1 MTTKLRLHRDQLSAV
16 ARVTPYAMTG
26 YGVNVALATAAF
38 WNTIPVRDLLLWALL
53 SLTACGIVGVRSF
66 HRPPA
71 TRDQNSDELRS
82 ARNALIFAVL
92 LALPWSSLAL
102 LWAGTVSGTSEAI
115 LTAFV
120 VGMAASGSILL
131 APIPAAALTYAGTI
145 LGPLIIKLL
154 VLGGRENV
162 VLGALAISFLVFLI
176 VLVMTNARMF
186 MERLKVLERLRVSIE
201 DAKAANEAAQRATSA
216 KSEFFATMSHE
227 IRTPLNSVIGY
238 TSLVLARR
246 GLNAEDARDLE
257 IVRDAG
263 RSLLNTVN
271 DILDFSAIEA
281 GRLKLLLAPT
291 LLRPMIESCLSLMQV
306 EARAKGLI
314 LSAEIDSALDE
325 VSVESDA
332 QRVRQVLV
340 NLVGNA
346 VKFTSEGRVDVE
358 AKWLRRS
365 EDIVAVRFIVKDTG
379 PGIPQ
384 KSIPELF
391 NRFSQL
397 DGSYERRFTGSG
409 LGLAISKSIVVAM
422 DGEIGVQSE
431 LGVGSA
437 FWFELP
443 LIVSR
448 ALPVI
453 DRSVEARPASPGG
466 LNILVVDDMEPNR
479 RLTSTVL
486 RRAGHRAVTA
496 ASGAEAISLVKS
508 ETFDV
513 ILMDMQMPGMN
524 GLAAT
529 KEIRKLPPNQS
540 QVPIIAMTA
549 NVLPNEIASCY
560 AAGMTA
566 HIGKP
571 FEIDELLRTIEAAS
585 DGANASAR
593 ARLPAAMMAG
603 RKPF

>member
-1 MTTKLRLHRDQLSAV
+1 MTKLRLHRDQLAAV
-16 ARVTPYAMTG
+16 ARVTPYAMAG
-26 YGVNVALATAAF
+26 YGVNVALAAAAF
-38 WNTIPVRDLLLWALL
+38 WNTFPAHHLLLWLL
-53 SLTACGIVGVRSF
+53 FSFSVCGFVGLRSLPRAPS
-66 HRPPA
+66 RP
-71 TRDQNSDELRS
+71 RQNVDTTRS
-82 ARNALIFAVL
+82 ARNALVFAVL
-92 LALPWSSLAL
+92 LALPWSFLAAA
-102 LWAGTVSGTSEAI
+102 WAGAVSGTSEAI

-131 APIPAAALTYAGTI
+131 APIPAAALTYAVTI
-145 LGPLIIKLL
+145 LGPLILKLL
-154 VLGGRENV
+154 ILGGRENF
-162 VLGALAISFLVFLI
+162 VLCALAVSFLVFLV

-186 MERLKVLERLRVSIE
+186 MERLKVLDRLKVSIA

-246 GLNAEDARDLE
+246 GLNTEDARDLE

-281 GRLKLLLAPT
+281 GRMKLLLAPT
-291 LLRPMIESCLSLMQV
+291 LLRPIVESCLSLIQV
-306 EARAKGLI
+306 DARAKGLI

-325 VSVESDA
+325 VAVSADA

-346 VKFTSEGRVDVE
+346 VKFTSVGRVDVQ
-358 AKWLRRS
+358 AKWVKRS
-365 EDIVAVRFIVKDTG
+365 DDDVVVRFVVKDTG
-379 PGIPQ
+379 PGIPE

-397 DGSYERRFTGSG
+397 DGSYERRFAGSG

-422 DGEIGVQSE
+422 DGRIGVDSV
-431 LGVGSA
+431 LGEGSA

-443 LIVSR
+443 LAVSR
-448 ALPVI
+448 SQPAAE
-453 DRSVEARPASPGG
+453 RSADSKPAGPGG
-466 LNILVVDDMEPNR
+466 LNVLVVDDMEPNR

-486 RRAGHRAVTA
+486 RRAGHRAVAA
-496 ASGAEAISLVKS
+496 ASGAEAILLVQS

-571 FEIDELLRTIEAAS
+571 FEIDVLLHAIEAVC
-585 DGANASAR
+585 DGAGISTRHRVPVTASG
-593 ARLPAAMMAG
+593 G
-603 RKPF
+603 RNPF

>member
-1 MTTKLRLHRDQLSAV
+1 MTKFRLHRDQLSAV
-16 ARVTPYAMTG
+16 ARVTPYAMAG

-53 SLTACGIVGVRSF
+53 SLTACGLVAVRSF
-66 HRPPA
+66 HRTPA
-71 TRDQNSDELRS
+71 PRDPNPDELRS

-92 LALPWSSLAL
+92 LALPWSSLAII
-102 LWAGTVSGTSEAI
+102 WAGTVSGTSEAI
-115 LTAFV
+115 LIAFV

-145 LGPLIIKLL
+145 LGPLIIKLM

-176 VLVMTNARMF
+176 VLVMTNASMF
-186 MERLKVLERLRVSIE
+186 MERLKVLQRLKFSIE
-201 DAKAANEAAQRATSA
+201 DAKAANEAAQRANSA

-246 GLNAEDARDLE
+246 SLNAEDARDLE

-306 EARAKGLI
+306 EARAKGLA

-325 VSVESDA
+325 VSVEADA

-365 EDIVAVRFIVKDTG
+365 DDIVAVRFIVKDTG

-448 ALPVI
+448 ALPAI

-529 KEIRKLPPNQS
+529 KEIRTLPPSQG

-585 DGANASAR
+585 DGATASAR

>member
-1 MTTKLRLHRDQLSAV
+1 MTKFRLHRDQLSAV
-16 ARVTPYAMTG
+16 ARVTPYAMAG

-38 WNTIPVRDLLLWALL
+38 WNTIPVRYLLLWALL
-53 SLTACGIVGVRSF
+53 SLTACGLVAVRSF
-66 HRPPA
+66 HRTPT
-71 TRDQNSDELRS
+71 TRDQNPDELRS

-92 LALPWSSLAL
+92 LALPWSSLAII
-102 LWAGTVSGTSEAI
+102 WAGTFSGTSEAI
-115 LTAFV
+115 LMAFV

-145 LGPLIIKLL
+145 LGPLIIKLM

-176 VLVMTNARMF
+176 VLVMTNASMF
-186 MERLKVLERLRVSIE
+186 MERLKVLQRLKFSIE
-201 DAKAANEAAQRATSA
+201 DAKAANEAAQRANSA

-246 GLNAEDARDLE
+246 SLNAEDARDLE

-306 EARAKGLI
+306 EARAKGLV
-314 LSAEIDSALDE
+314 LSAEIDGALDE
-325 VSVESDA
+325 VSVEADA

-365 EDIVAVRFIVKDTG
+365 DDIVAVRFIVKDTG

-448 ALPVI
+448 ALPAI

-496 ASGAEAISLVKS
+496 ASGAEAISLAKS

-529 KEIRKLPPNQS
+529 KEIRTLPPSQG

-585 DGANASAR
+585 DGATASAR

>member
-1 MTTKLRLHRDQLSAV
+1 MA
-16 ARVTPYAMTG
+16 G

-38 WNTIPVRDLLLWALL
+38 WNTIPVQSLLLWTVL
-53 SLTACGIVGVRSF
+53 SLTACGIVGLRSL
-66 HRPPA
+66 HRAPPA
-71 TRDQNSDELRS
+71 RDQNPAELRS
-82 ARNALIFAVL
+82 SRNALIFAVL
-92 LALPWSSLAL
+92 LALPWSSLAII
-102 LWAGTVSGTSEAI
+102 WAGTVSGTSEAI

-145 LGPLIIKLL
+145 LGPLIIKLM

-176 VLVMTNARMF
+176 VLVITNARMF
-186 MERLKVLERLRVSIE
+186 MERLKVMQRLKISIE
-201 DAKAANEAAQRATSA
+201 DAKAANEAAQRANSA

-306 EARAKGLI
+306 EARAKGLA

-325 VSVESDA
+325 VSVEADA

-365 EDIVAVRFIVKDTG
+365 DDIVAVRFIVKDTG

-448 ALPVI
+448 ALPAI

-496 ASGAEAISLVKS
+496 ASGAEAISLAKS

-529 KEIRKLPPNQS
+529 KEIRKLPPNQA

-585 DGANASAR
+585 DGATASAR
-593 ARLPAAMMAG
+593 ARLPAAMIAG

>member
-1 MTTKLRLHRDQLSAV
+1 MTKLRLHRDQLAAV
-16 ARVTPYAMTG
+16 ARVTPYAMAG
-26 YGVNVALATAAF
+26 YGVNVALAAAAF
-38 WNTIPVRDLLLWALL
+38 WNTFPAHHLFLWLLFSFAV
-53 SLTACGIVGVRSF
+53 CGLAGVRSLPRTASKQR
-66 HRPPA
+66 HNA
-71 TRDQNSDELRS
+71 DTTRS
-82 ARNALIFAVL
+82 ARNALVFAVL
-92 LALPWSSLAL
+92 LALPWSFLAAA
-102 LWAGTVSGTSEAI
+102 WAGAVSGTSEAI

-120 VGMAASGSILL
+120 IGMAASGSILL

-145 LGPLIIKLL
+145 LGPLILKLL
-154 VLGGRENV
+154 ILGGRENF
-162 VLGALAISFLVFLI
+162 VLCALAVSFLVFLV
-176 VLVMTNARMF
+176 VLIMTNARMF
-186 MERLKVLERLRVSIE
+186 MERLKVLERLKVSIA
-201 DAKAANEAAQRATSA
+201 DAKAANESAQRATSA

-246 GLNAEDARDLE
+246 SLNTEDARDLE

-281 GRLKLLLAPT
+281 GRMKLVLAPT
-291 LLRPMIESCLSLMQV
+291 LLRPIIESCLSLIQV
-306 EARAKGLI
+306 DARAKGLI
-314 LSAEIDSALDE
+314 LSAEVDGALDE
-325 VSVESDA
+325 VAVLADA

-346 VKFTSEGRVDVE
+346 VKFTAVGRVDVH
-358 AKWLRRS
+358 AKWVKRS
-365 EDIVAVRFIVKDTG
+365 ADDVIVRFVVKDTG
-379 PGIPQ
+379 PGIPE

-397 DGSYERRFTGSG
+397 DGSYERRFAGSG

-422 DGEIGVQSE
+422 DGRIGVDSV
-431 LGVGSA
+431 LGDGSA

-443 LIVSR
+443 LAVSR
-448 ALPVI
+448 SQPSTE
-453 DRSVEARPASPGG
+453 RSADSKPAGPGG
-466 LNILVVDDMEPNR
+466 LNVLVVDDMEPNR

-496 ASGAEAISLVKS
+496 ASGAEAILLVQS
-508 ETFDV
+508 ESFDV

-571 FEIDELLRTIEAAS
+571 FEIDVLLHAIEAVC
-585 DGANASAR
+585 DGAGISTRHRVPVAASG
-593 ARLPAAMMAG
+593 G
-603 RKPF
+603 RNPF

>member
-1 MTTKLRLHRDQLSAV
+1 MTKLRLHRDQLAAV
-16 ARVTPYAMTG
+16 ARVTPYAMAG
-26 YGVNVALATAAF
+26 YGVNVALAAAAF
-38 WNTIPVRDLLLWALL
+38 WNTFPAHHLFLWLLFSFSVCGFVGLR
-53 SLTACGIVGVRSF
+53 SLPRAPSKR
-66 HRPPA
+66 R
-71 TRDQNSDELRS
+71 QNVDTTRS
-82 ARNALIFAVL
+82 ARNALVFAIL
-92 LALPWSSLAL
+92 LALPWSFLAAA
-102 LWAGTVSGTSEAI
+102 WAGAVSGTSEAI

-131 APIPAAALTYAGTI
+131 APIPAAALTYAVTI
-145 LGPLIIKLL
+145 LGPLILKLL
-154 VLGGRENV
+154 FLGGRENF
-162 VLGALAISFLVFLI
+162 VLCALAVSFLVFLV

-186 MERLKVLERLRVSIE
+186 MERLRVLDRLKVSIA

-246 GLNAEDARDLE
+246 GLNTEDARDLE

-281 GRLKLLLAPT
+281 GRMKLLLAPT
-291 LLRPMIESCLSLMQV
+291 LLRPIIESCLSLIQV
-306 EARAKGLI
+306 DARAKGLI

-325 VSVESDA
+325 VAVAADA

-346 VKFTSEGRVDVE
+346 VKFTSVGRVDVR
-358 AKWLRRS
+358 AKWVKRS
-365 EDIVAVRFIVKDTG
+365 DDDVVVRFVVKDTG

-397 DGSYERRFTGSG
+397 DGSYERRFAGSG

-422 DGEIGVQSE
+422 DGQIGVDSV
-431 LGVGSA
+431 LGEGSA

-443 LIVSR
+443 LAVSQSQPS
-448 ALPVI
+448 AE
-453 DRSVEARPASPGG
+453 RSADSKPAGPGG
-466 LNILVVDDMEPNR
+466 LNVLVVDDMEPNR

-496 ASGAEAISLVKS
+496 ASGAEAILMVQS

-571 FEIDELLRTIEAAS
+571 FEIDVLLHAIEAVC
-585 DGANASAR
+585 DGAGISTRHRVPVAVSG
-593 ARLPAAMMAG
+593 G
-603 RKPF
+603 RNPF

>member
-1 MTTKLRLHRDQLSAV
+1 MAGKMRVHRDQLSAV
-16 ARVTPYAMTG
+16 ARVTPYAMAG
-26 YGVNVALATAAF
+26 YGINVVLATAAF
-38 WNTIPVRDLLLWALL
+38 WNSIPARDLFLWFLF
-53 SLTACGIVGVRSF
+53 SLTVCGIVGLRSL
-66 HRPPA
+66 HRSPTP
-71 TRDQNSDELRS
+71 RGQNSSELRS
-82 ARNALIFAVL
+82 ARNALVFAIL
-92 LALPWSSLAL
+92 LAVPWSSLAVF
-102 LWAGTVSGTSEAI
+102 WAGAVNGTSEAI
-115 LTAFV
+115 LIAFV

-131 APIPAAALTYAGTI
+131 APLPAAALSYAGTI

-154 VLGGRENV
+154 IVGGRDN
-162 VLGALAISFLVFLI
+162 LLLAALAVSFLVFLVI
-176 VLVMTNARMF
+176 LVMTNARMF
-186 MERLKVLERLRVSIE
+186 MERLRVLQRLKISIE
-201 DAKAANEAAQRATSA
+201 DARAANEAAQRATSA

-291 LLRPMIESCLSLMQV
+291 LLRPTIESCLSLMQV

-325 VSVESDA
+325 VTVEADA

-358 AKWLRRS
+358 ARWLRRS
-365 EDIVAVRFIVKDTG
+365 DDIVAVRFTVKDTG
-379 PGIPQ
+379 PGIPE

-397 DGSYERRFTGSG
+397 DGSYERRFAGSG

-422 DGEIGVQSE
+422 DGEIGVHSE
-431 LGVGSA
+431 LGAGSA

-448 ALPVI
+448 ALPPA
-453 DRSVEARPASPGG
+453 DRSAESKPASPGG

-529 KEIRKLPPNQS
+529 KEIRNLPPNQG

-571 FEIDELLRTIEAAS
+571 FEIDELLHTIEAAS
-585 DGANASAR
+585 DGATASAR
-593 ARLPAAMMAG
+593 ARLPAALVAG
-603 RKPF
+603 RKLF